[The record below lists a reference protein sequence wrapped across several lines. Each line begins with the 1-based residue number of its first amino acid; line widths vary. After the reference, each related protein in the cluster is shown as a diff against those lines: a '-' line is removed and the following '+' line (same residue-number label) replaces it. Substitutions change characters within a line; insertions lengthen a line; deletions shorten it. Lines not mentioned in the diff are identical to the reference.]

1 MMTRIALVLL
11 ALSLPACGK
20 KSDSGGGAAGADPK
34 AVEPAAPKAAGITIN
49 EGDWVVKN
57 LHDTAPLINVSM
69 KVPKSAKL
77 EKNGN
82 GGVDITIADNYQL
95 TVGAIAVS
103 SIDEAKK
110 SDKSLTVESTS
121 YINGKVLT
129 DEPSGFIYTEQMKT
143 EENGHTYQPE
153 THFGFYLN
161 KDGAIYS
168 VLDARPMSSFD
179 APGST
184 YSEAL
189 AKQVYGIV
197 KGSAKVN

>member
-1 MMTRIALVLL
+1 MMTRIAVLLL

-20 KSDSGGGAAGADPK
+20 KSNDSAGAGADPK
-34 AVEPAAPKAAGITIN
+34 TVEPAAPKAAGITVN
-49 EGDWVVKN
+49 EADWVVKN
-57 LHDTAPLINVSM
+57 LHDTAPLINVTM
-69 KVPKSAKL
+69 KVPKDAKL

-82 GGVDITIADNYQL
+82 GGVDITLDENYMI

-110 SDKSLTVESTS
+110 DDKSMTTESTS
-121 YINGKVLT
+121 KQAGKILSEDPNGFV
-129 DEPSGFIYTEQMKT
+129 YTEQMKT
-143 EENGHTYQPE
+143 EENGHTYEPE
-153 THFGFYLN
+153 AHFAFYLN

-168 VLDARPMSSFD
+168 ILDARTMSGFN
-179 APGST
+179 APGSIYT
-184 YSEAL
+184 EAL

>member
-11 ALSLPACGK
+11 ALSVPACGK
-20 KSDSGGGAAGADPK
+20 KTDSGGGAAGADPK
-34 AVEPAAPKAAGITIN
+34 AVEPAAPKVAGIAIN

-82 GGVDITIADNYQL
+82 GGVDITVADSYMI

-129 DEPSGFIYTEQMKT
+129 DEPNGF
-143 EENGHTYQPE
+143 
-153 THFGFYLN
+153 
-161 KDGAIYS
+161 
-168 VLDARPMSSFD
+168 
-179 APGST
+179 
-184 YSEAL
+184 
-189 AKQVYGIV
+189 
-197 KGSAKVN
+197 

>member
-1 MMTRIALVLL
+1 MMTRIAVLLL
-11 ALSLPACGK
+11 ALSIPACGK
-20 KSDSGGGAAGADPK
+20 KSNDSAGAGADPK
-34 AVEPAAPKAAGITIN
+34 TVEPAAPKAAGITVN
-49 EGDWVVKN
+49 EADWVVKN

-69 KVPKSAKL
+69 KVPKAAKL

-82 GGVDITIADNYQL
+82 GGVDITIADNYMI

-110 SDKSLTVESTS
+110 GDKSLTVESTS
-121 YINGKVLT
+121 KQGGKILSEDPNGFV
-129 DEPSGFIYTEQMKT
+129 YTEQMKT
-143 EENGHTYQPE
+143 EENGHTYEPE
-153 THFGFYLN
+153 SHFAFYLN

-168 VLDARPMSSFD
+168 ILDARTMSGFN